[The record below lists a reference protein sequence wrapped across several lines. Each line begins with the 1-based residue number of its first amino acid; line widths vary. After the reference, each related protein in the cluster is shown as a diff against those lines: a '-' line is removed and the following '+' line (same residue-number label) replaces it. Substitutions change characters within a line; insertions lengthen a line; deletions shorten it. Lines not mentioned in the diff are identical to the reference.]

1 MKQLVGQGESAE
13 TIVVKLRLNKKNV
26 FARRHDFGDF
36 FYCLLLIINTIILLT
51 LMAVEILFCF
61 VALGGLQF
69 ATKTKKIG
77 TTAGIRLIK
86 MPETVV
92 SKN

>member
-1 MKQLVGQGESAE
+1 
-13 TIVVKLRLNKKNV
+13 
-26 FARRHDFGDF
+26 
-36 FYCLLLIINTIILLT
+36 
-51 LMAVEILFCF
+51 